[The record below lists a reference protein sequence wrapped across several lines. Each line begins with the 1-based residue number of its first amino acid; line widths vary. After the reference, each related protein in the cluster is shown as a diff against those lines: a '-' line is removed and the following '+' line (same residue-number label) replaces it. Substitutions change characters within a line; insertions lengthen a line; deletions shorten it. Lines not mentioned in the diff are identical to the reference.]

1 MITGNANVG
10 KKNDEIP
17 TAQVPAHHIFFNK
30 YVDKRNNEQ
39 QLSVEVED
47 FTVPTSLK
55 IHPQRIADILEFTMD
70 VKPQTTSRKRSV
82 LTAYS
87 ITTEFNASD
96 GS

>member
-17 TAQVPAHHIFFNK
+17 TAQVPAHHIFFNN
-30 YVDKRNNEQ
+30 VDKRNNEQ
-39 QLSVEVED
+39 QLLVEVED

-82 LTAYS
+82 LAEYR
-87 ITTEFNASD
+87 ITTEFNAPD